1 MSELECQYRGMD
13 AEQII
18 TVRQEIEASE
28 KGKGRSK
35 WQRMPLSSNHV
46 QLEEEI
52 RRRTEN
58 RLAQMEELKSMY
70 RRRQVSED
78 EDESGESGSEN
89 EVAGCVNVMRQW
101 QC

>member
-13 AEQII
+13 AEQIT

-28 KGKGRSK
+28 KGKERSK
-35 WQRMPLSSNHV
+35 WQRMPLPSNHV

-52 RRRTEN
+52 RRRKEN
-58 RLAQMEELKSMY
+58 RLARVEELKNMY

-78 EDESGESGSEN
+78 EDESGESGSED
-89 EVAGCVNVMRQW
+89 EVGGCIVM
-101 QC
+101 